1 LYHGENIDK
10 PQTGGVMSDFSNK
23 LREYRERL
31 GMKQRVLADRVGLT
45 NGHLN
50 KIEKGTRKPPGVE
63 TILSMMAVL
72 RLSRSEAEEL
82 IQLAGFSPL
91 ALPEDEGL
99 GYDTPLEP
107 TRETPPPRQRMRG
120 ALGSP
125 PPAPTLGRRIDAIL
139 EEEGLSREDRERLAT
154 FLIPHTKELAQ
165 FIKLVSGE
173 ENDAER

>member
-1 LYHGENIDK
+1 
-10 PQTGGVMSDFSNK
+10 MSDFSNK

-63 TILSMMAVL
+63 TILEMIEVL
-72 RLSRSEAEEL
+72 RLSRDEAEEL

-91 ALPEDEGL
+91 ALPSDEGV

-107 TRETPPPRQRMRG
+107 MRETPSPRRRMGG

-125 PPAPTLGRRIDAIL
+125 PPTPPSLGRRIDAIL

-154 FLIPHTKELAQ
+154 FLIPQTKELAQ
-165 FIKLVSGE
+165 FIKLVSEE
-173 ENDAER
+173 ENGTEK

>member
-1 LYHGENIDK
+1 
-10 PQTGGVMSDFSNK
+10 MSDFSNK

-31 GMKQRVLADRVGLT
+31 GMKQRVLAERAGLT
-45 NGHLN
+45 PGHLN

-63 TILSMMAVL
+63 TILAMVEVL
-72 RLSRSEAEEL
+72 RLSRDEAEEL
-82 IQLAGFSPL
+82 IQLAGYSPL

-99 GYDTPLEP
+99 DYDTPLGP
-107 TRETPPPRQRMRG
+107 TRETPPPRRRMRG

-125 PPAPTLGRRIDAIL
+125 PPAPPTLGRRIDAIL

-154 FLIPHTKELAQ
+154 FLIPHAKELAR

-173 ENDAER
+173 GNGAEK

>member
-1 LYHGENIDK
+1 
-10 PQTGGVMSDFSNK
+10 MSDFSNK

-45 NGHLN
+45 YGHLN
-50 KIEKGTRKPPGVE
+50 KIEKGTRKPPGVK
-63 TILSMMAVL
+63 TILSMMQVL

-91 ALPEDEGL
+91 ALPDEEAL
-99 GYDTPLEP
+99 GYDTPQEP
-107 TRETPPPRQRMRG
+107 SRETRSPMRRMRG

-125 PPAPTLGRRIDAIL
+125 PPAPPTLGRRIDAIL

-154 FLIPHTKELAQ
+154 FLIPHTKELAR

-173 ENDAER
+173 GNDAEK